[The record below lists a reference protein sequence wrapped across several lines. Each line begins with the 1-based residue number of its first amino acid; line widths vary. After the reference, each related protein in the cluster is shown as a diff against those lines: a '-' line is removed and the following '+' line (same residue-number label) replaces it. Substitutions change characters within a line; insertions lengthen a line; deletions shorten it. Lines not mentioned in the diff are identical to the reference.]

1 MVDFAEVETGCP
13 LYISSGAVENISSTS
28 QVRWER
34 NSRLWQLGSHF
45 QGMDPNS
52 RESSSMHGRWKLDD
66 RWAAAVELLKL
77 YLMNLL
83 AYGITERVIDA
94 RIFLS
99 LPPAW

>member
-1 MVDFAEVETGCP
+1 M
-13 LYISSGAVENISSTS
+13 SSGAVEIINSMS

-34 NSRLWQLGSHF
+34 NSHIWQLGSHI
-45 QGMDPNS
+45 QGTDPNIGDGLFDA
-52 RESSSMHGRWKLDD
+52 HGHWKLDD
-66 RWAAAVELLKL
+66 RWAVELLKL

-83 AYGITERVIDA
+83 ANGTVDSVIDA